1 MSWIAEERE
10 RARKDGVHHREN
22 FPFLLTPEQPNGQ
35 AVVLVHGFGATPR
48 SIFPVARAL
57 YQERYTVAGVRL
69 PGHGTSPA
77 DLKRRKATEWITVA
91 RSAYDAL
98 AADGLKIS
106 GGGLSTGALVALTLA
121 SQRPLHKLLLFSPF
135 LRLRHHLAPFAGF
148 LSFFVPYQKSAVG
161 QAESDFYYSRR
172 PLKAIGEINRLLRDM
187 PHILPQIKAPTLVLT
202 STGDA
207 TIAPGTALKLYERL
221 GSPDKILHT
230 YGNNVPHVLTTTENP
245 ELNDVLQ
252 RCLDFM
258 NQEFSNSP
266 INNGQ
271 SSSI

>member
-1 MSWIAEERE
+1 MSWIEEERE
-10 RARKDGVHHREN
+10 RARIDGVSHREN

-48 SIFPVARAL
+48 SIFPVAEAL
-57 YQERYTVAGVRL
+57 CQEHYTVAGVRL
-69 PGHGTSPA
+69 PGHGTNPE
-77 DLKRRKATEWITVA
+77 DLKQRKATEWIAAA

-98 AADGLKIS
+98 ATDGFKIS

-135 LRLRHHLAPFAGF
+135 LQLRHHLAPFAGF
-148 LSFFVPYQKSAVG
+148 LSFFVPYQKSVVSKD
-161 QAESDFYYSRR
+161 ESDFYYSRR
-172 PLKAIGEINRLLRDM
+172 PLKAIGQINCLLRDM
-187 PHILPQIKAPTLVLT
+187 PRILPQIKAPTLVLT
-202 STGDA
+202 STGDE

-221 GSPDKILHT
+221 GSPHKTLHT
-230 YGNNVPHVLTTTENP
+230 YGNNVPHVLTTAENP
-245 ELNDVLQ
+245 QLDDVLQ
-252 RCLDFM
+252 RSLEFM

-271 SSSI
+271 SRSI